1 MTNEYGDC
9 CDEWTYDIDT
19 WDDWKYCPWCGTK
32 GKLGIKMSLELFLDS
47 IKSKE
52 TKKHYSTYLQI
63 FLEFAHNKLTENK
76 VIEFILQLKK
86 K

>member
-1 MTNEYGDC
+1 
-9 CDEWTYDIDT
+9 
-19 WDDWKYCPWCGTK
+19 
-32 GKLGIKMSLELFLDS
+32 MSLELFLDS
-47 IKSKE
+47 IKSEE